1 MVVRAFRS
9 GDHPVAAHLVVTRRC
24 NLSCSY
30 CNEFDTFS
38 RPVPFEDLERR
49 VDRLAQMGTAI
60 ITLSGGE
67 PLLHPE
73 LDRLVRA
80 IRQRGILATL
90 LTNGTLLTA
99 ERIETL
105 NRAGLDQ
112 LQISID
118 QVKPDTNSRKCLQVL
133 DRKLRLLAEYAEFDV
148 NINTVLGGPLGQ
160 AEDALTIARRAKSMG
175 FSGTVGLIHDGTGKA
190 IALSARQRQVQ
201 KSIIALNKPFYSFAR
216 YDRFQENLAEGKPND
231 WHCRAGSRYL
241 YVCEDGR
248 VHLCSQQ
255 RGYPAIPLDR
265 YGKQEFLREYRSRKP
280 CSPYCTISCV
290 HKVAALDKFRESPV
304 EALLD
309 LSEAYGQSR
318 SLENLPLPVRVMT
331 WMFLTGKP
339 RRLFAKAAI
348 RVFGADAPGA

>member
-216 YDRFQENLAEGKPND
+216 
-231 WHCRAGSRYL
+231 
-241 YVCEDGR
+241 
-248 VHLCSQQ
+248 
-255 RGYPAIPLDR
+255 
-265 YGKQEFLREYRSRKP
+265 
-280 CSPYCTISCV
+280 
-290 HKVAALDKFRESPV
+290 
-304 EALLD
+304 
-309 LSEAYGQSR
+309 
-318 SLENLPLPVRVMT
+318 
-331 WMFLTGKP
+331 
-339 RRLFAKAAI
+339 
-348 RVFGADAPGA
+348 